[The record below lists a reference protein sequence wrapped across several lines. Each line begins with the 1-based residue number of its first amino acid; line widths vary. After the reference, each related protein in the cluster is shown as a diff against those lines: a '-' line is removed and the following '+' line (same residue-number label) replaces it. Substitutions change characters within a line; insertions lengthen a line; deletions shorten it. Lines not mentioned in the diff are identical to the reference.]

1 MLSTLQSHLEII
13 TAQASKHFSF
23 LLLAYSLFISPFPIS
38 ASFSLL
44 YTDYKGFITVLF
56 CHNDV
61 ITFYRTTLLINKK
74 PYWEIMKQETL
85 DLGFVS
91 CMHLSSQQRKK
102 KEKDTFHCY
111 PSTKPTGEAPSAGQT
126 PASTVCTSQ
135 DSSDWLTD
143 LLWQA
148 IWPCVIKMDK
158 SVRQMKHAKLK
169 ST

>member
-1 MLSTLQSHLEII
+1 
-13 TAQASKHFSF
+13 
-23 LLLAYSLFISPFPIS
+23 
-38 ASFSLL
+38 
-44 YTDYKGFITVLF
+44 
-56 CHNDV
+56 
-61 ITFYRTTLLINKK
+61 
-74 PYWEIMKQETL
+74 MKQETL

-111 PSTKPTGEAPSAGQT
+111 PSTKSTGEAPSAGQT